1 MHTVFDQD
9 WWKRDQ
15 MALQTS
21 LFFLKDN
28 AEHSESAE
36 VLPVVNAC
44 RTRWSVQKALR
55 SLEMYRGWMTPEVLG
70 VLYLEYAVV
79 QQQLQRRSADMLFS
93 LSRSRERLAM
103 HMLRVLLEVYHR
115 RCSQI
120 DIYLTAVV
128 PHEVHI
134 RIGQLLR
141 GSKACEDIRIMVK
154 RPVLSDTR
162 VSYVI

>member
-1 MHTVFDQD
+1 
-9 WWKRDQ
+9 
-15 MALQTS
+15 MALQTAV
-21 LFFLKDN
+21 FFLKEENDQGAGN
-28 AEHSESAE
+28 DER
-36 VLPVVNAC
+36 LPIVNEW
-44 RTRWSVQKALR
+44 RRRWSVQKALR
-55 SLEMYRGWMTPEVLG
+55 SLEMYRGLMTAEVLG
-70 VLYLEYAVV
+70 VLQLEYRQV
-79 QQQLQRRSADMLFS
+79 QQQLQGRSADMLFS

-120 DIYLTAVV
+120 DIHLTAVV

-134 RIGQLLR
+134 RIAQLLR
-141 GSKACEDIRIMVK
+141 GSKACEDIRMMVK